1 VSTFTLKS
9 PTVSIMSEHN
19 PRDSERLI
27 SAATAALT
35 LGVDVE
41 TLVRWHRR
49 HRGPAARTINTK
61 TYELAYRG
69 SDLEAWQNRVGA

>member
-1 VSTFTLKS
+1 
-9 PTVSIMSEHN
+9 MSE
-19 PRDSERLI
+19 RDTREPERLI

-49 HRGPAARTINTK
+49 HRGPVARAITGK
-61 TYELAYRG
+61 TYELAYRC
-69 SDLEAWQNRVGA
+69 SDLEAWQNRILA